1 MRKRGQAMLTT
12 SEAMEGG
19 PKLKAVRTV
28 KQLFD
33 AIGGKHAVCE
43 ITGANYTTV
52 CNWLALYKRL
62 PARKYLLV
70 QNHLKRHGWIAD
82 PRLFDMD

>member
-1 MRKRGQAMLTT
+1 MLIT

-19 PKLKAVRTV
+19 PKLKAVRTIG
-28 KQLFD
+28 QLFET
-33 AIGGKHAVCE
+33 IGGKHALCE
-43 ITGANYTTV
+43 VTGSSYTAV
-52 CNWLALYKRL
+52 CNWLALYKRI

-70 QNHLKRHGWIAD
+70 QNHLKRNGYIAD